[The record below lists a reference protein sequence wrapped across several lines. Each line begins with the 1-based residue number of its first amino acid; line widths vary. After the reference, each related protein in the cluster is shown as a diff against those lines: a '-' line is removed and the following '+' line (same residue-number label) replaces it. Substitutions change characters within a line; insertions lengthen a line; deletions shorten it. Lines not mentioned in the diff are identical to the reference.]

1 LTASASGRKGDP
13 AKPPVVVIG
22 GGLAGI
28 SAARHLR
35 YPTVLC
41 ERENEVGGTARSY
54 ETGGFTFDHT
64 GHLLH
69 LHNDYTKKL
78 VRKLLK
84 GNVQECVRNTWI
96 HSHGVY
102 TRYPFQA
109 NLFGLPP
116 AVIEECFLGLWEA
129 KRAYGAEPLAA
140 DHPLNFGEWCQRL
153 FGKGI
158 TKHFMEPYNRKLWQT
173 PPTEMNADWCGQFV
187 PQPKLEDVLAGAL
200 TDQTT
205 AFGYNATFLY
215 PKRGGIQVLPRALAE
230 GLPDVRLGT
239 SLEKLLWKE
248 RKAKLSSGA
257 ALEYAHLVSTIPLPE
272 LLKRLQPFPEEL
284 RGPLEKLRWSSVLCL
299 NLGVKRP
306 NISDKS
312 WIYFPEKE
320 FAFYRAGFPANF
332 TPHVAPAGCSSM
344 YVEVGH
350 PPGKGYDTEASRQAL
365 FRKVRDGLIRCGIL
379 RKTDELPVV
388 SFLPI
393 RYAYVIYD
401 AERKP
406 ALATI
411 FAWLRERAAVSSIGR
426 YGGWKYSFMEEAI
439 LDGKKTAEDVQLLV
453 GVQPVPAPR
462 PAKA

>member
-1 LTASASGRKGDP
+1 MNR
-13 AKPPVVVIG
+13 PPVVVIG

-41 ERENEVGGTARSY
+41 ERENEVGGTARTY
-54 ETGGFTFDHT
+54 VVDGFTFDHT

-78 VRKLLK
+78 IRRLLK
-84 GNVQECVRNTWI
+84 GNLHECVRNTWI
-96 HSHGVY
+96 HSHGAD

-116 AVIEECFLGLWEA
+116 AVIEECFIGLWEA

-140 DHPLNFGEWCQRL
+140 DHPLDFQEWCDRL

-158 TKHFMEPYNRKLWQT
+158 SKHFMTPYNRKLWNV
-173 PPTEMNADWCGQFV
+173 PLEEMNAEWCGQFV

-200 TDQTT
+200 TDQTK

-215 PKRGGIQVLPRALAE
+215 PKRGGIQALPRALAE
-230 GLPDVRLGT
+230 GLPDVRLGV

-248 RKAKLSSGA
+248 RKAKFSDGKTLD
-257 ALEYAHLVSTIPLPE
+257 YAHLVSTIPLPE

-284 RGPLEKLRWSSVLCL
+284 REPLEKLRWTSVLCL

-312 WIYFPEKE
+312 WIYFPEKD
-320 FAFYRAGFPANF
+320 FVFYRAGFPANF
-332 TPHVAPAGCSSM
+332 TPHAAPAGCSSM
-344 YVEVGH
+344 YVEVSH
-350 PPGKGYDTEASRQAL
+350 RPGQGYDSEPARQGL
-365 FRKVRDGLIRCGIL
+365 FRQVREGLIRAGIL
-379 RKTDELPVV
+379 KKTDEFPVV

-401 AERKP
+401 QHRAP
-406 ALATI
+406 ALSAV
-411 FAWLRERAAVSSIGR
+411 FEWLRKNAAASSIGR
-426 YGGWKYSFMEEAI
+426 YGAWKYSFMEEAI
-439 LDGKKTAEDVQLLV
+439 LDGKQTAEEVQMQV
-453 GVQPVPAPR
+453 GVHQPAVKPT
-462 PAKA
+462 AKA